1 LVSICDSSL
10 MELEDDEVPRHGGGV
25 HCRGRRISS
34 SRTGGLGAYYYSL
47 MTISDGRCDVQT
59 CA

>member
-34 SRTGGLGAYYYSL
+34 PRTGG
-47 MTISDGRCDVQT
+47 
-59 CA
+59 